1 MQKNFSL
8 QLVYKNSKQTT
19 KFFSLQMHKH
29 ADVFDK
35 NTNAIKIVWL
45 CELIPRARKCWSS
58 FA

>member
-1 MQKNFSL
+1 MTMQKKISL

-35 NTNAIKIVWL
+35 NTYVIKIL
-45 CELIPRARKCWSS
+45 CSITM
-58 FA
+58 

>member
-45 CELIPRARKCWSS
+45 CELIPRARKC
-58 FA
+58 